1 MMNEKQT
8 MIMLNCKANAFIYQE
23 NQNKFGFLDP
33 SLNDISYNIQK
44 PHQNVPKMT
53 AYFQHN

>member
-1 MMNEKQT
+1 MMNEKEKR
-8 MIMLNCKANAFIYQE
+8 IMLYCIANAFIHQE

-53 AYFQHN
+53 AYFQHH